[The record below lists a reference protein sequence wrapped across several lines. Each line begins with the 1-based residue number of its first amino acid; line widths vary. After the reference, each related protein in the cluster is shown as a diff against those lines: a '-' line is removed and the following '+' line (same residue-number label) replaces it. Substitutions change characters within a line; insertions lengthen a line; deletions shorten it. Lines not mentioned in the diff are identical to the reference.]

1 MQGVGAE
8 GFVCFL
14 SERSLGRDG
23 GEPENK
29 AGKLERV
36 QEHISPHSE
45 DAAWKKALPGLSHLF
60 ARCGFA
66 VF

>member
-1 MQGVGAE
+1 MQGIGAE
-8 GFVCFL
+8 GFVCFV
-14 SERSLGRDG
+14 RTQPGKDG
-23 GEPENK
+23 GEPKNK

-36 QEHISPHSE
+36 QERISPPSE

-60 ARCGFA
+60 ARCGFP